1 MQTTDATRKT
11 RKAGPLALAAGLA
24 VVLGVV
30 LGGSALWLLQDDG
43 AADRAGQSAA
53 VEPKADAGQGVET
66 TPRSRPVSQATSRVL
81 GNGVITVPSDTAT
94 QAPAEPAPTPLTSSG
109 EPDLAAGLAPNPSV
123 PSGQTVTLHE
133 VLLERRGDTHQV
145 VLRYLAPAIAR
156 ASRTVDFDLAEPD
169 MDALCATSGLAA
181 AANAAATA
189 AATAATNA
197 AGASREGDASGP
209 DAVNRILVTLMDRP
223 VERGVADPSVSQFNN
238 LYRPENGRCIWEAF

>member
-53 VEPKADAGQGVET
+53 VEQKPDAGQGVET
-66 TPRSRPVSQATSRVL
+66 TPRSRPVSQAPSRVL
-81 GNGVITVPSDTAT
+81 GNGVITLPSDTAT
-94 QAPAEPAPTPLTSSG
+94 QALAEPAPTPLTSSG

-145 VLRYLAPAIAR
+145 VLRYVAPAIAR

-189 AATAATNA
+189 ATTAA
-197 AGASREGDASGP
+197 GVSREGDASGP

>member
-1 MQTTDATRKT
+1 MQTTDATHKT

-24 VVLGVV
+24 VVLAVV

-66 TPRSRPVSQATSRVL
+66 TPRSRPVSQAPSRVL
-81 GNGVITVPSDTAT
+81 GNGVITLPSDTAT
-94 QAPAEPAPTPLTSSG
+94 QAPAEPAPTPLTTSG
-109 EPDLAAGLAPNPSV
+109 EPDLAAGLAPTPSV
-123 PSGQTVTLHE
+123 PSGQTVTLHD
-133 VLLERRGDTHQV
+133 VLLEDQGDTRQV

-181 AANAAATA
+181 AANAADIL
-189 AATAATNA
+189 
-197 AGASREGDASGP
+197 RQGDAA
-209 DAVNRILVTLMDRP
+209 DQAEVNRILITLMDRP

-238 LYRPENGRCIWEAF
+238 LYRSEDGRCIWEAF